1 MRTPAT
7 LSLIILNTQ
16 HSDNQPA
23 EYPPSRVADAHL
35 PGEVGLPL
43 PGDGQEVGGGSE
55 GGTASLLPLPT
66 RRLGAQITCTTAAS
80 AVQQILQME
89 VAGGDEVGG
98 GGVEG
103 GELEDGV
110 EVIPASGA
118 GDGGPEGL
126 PVLDTHDVVEERVEG
141 GGEIV
146 ETAGGVEQDLVHCAE
161 HLQLLEVNITQPLE
175 MERSPGDEEQ
185 DHNRNWKESGLL
197 EETVR

>member
-1 MRTPAT
+1 M
-7 LSLIILNTQ
+7 
-16 HSDNQPA
+16 
-23 EYPPSRVADAHL
+23 
-35 PGEVGLPL
+35 
-43 PGDGQEVGGGSE
+43 PGDRQEVVGVEGGG
-55 GGTASLLPLPT
+55 GGTQGVAPHLSPPAPRGRQQPLL
-66 RRLGAQITCTTAAS
+66 AQLAVAAATTT
-80 AVQQILQME
+80 VQQVLQVE
-89 VAGGDEVGG
+89 VAGGDQVGG

-103 GELEDGV
+103 RELHHR
-110 EVIPASGA
+110 ILLLLQSPAGH
-118 GDGGPEGL
+118 GGPESL
-126 PVLDTHDVVEERVEG
+126 PVLDAHHVVEERVKG

>member
-55 GGTASLLPLPT
+55 GGTASLLPLST
-66 RRLGAQITCTTAAS
+66 RRLGAQITCTTAPS

-141 GGEIV
+141 GGEVV
-146 ETAGGVEQDLVHCAE
+146 EAAGGVEENLIDRPE
-161 HLQLLEVNITQPLE
+161 HIQVLEVHIAEALE
-175 MERSPGDEEQ
+175 VKWSPGHEEED
-185 DHNRNWKESGLL
+185 DHRD
-197 EETVR
+197 

>member
-66 RRLGAQITCTTAAS
+66 RRLGAQITCTTAPS

-141 GGEIV
+141 GGEVV
-146 ETAGGVEQDLVHCAE
+146 EAARGVEENLIDSPE
-161 HLQLLEVNITQPLE
+161 HIQVLEVHIAEALE
-175 MERSPGDEEQ
+175 VKWSPGHEEED
-185 DHNRNWKESGLL
+185 DHRD
-197 EETVR
+197 